1 MFSHSSFTSLHDVR
15 CHHGR
20 CPCLLSALAGLF
32 CDELLQGGFGAG
44 FKPPA
49 ASLPSG
55 LESTVGFSC
64 SCLGSAERM
73 ATERAKT
80 GDNPSPRPASPGPWE
95 TFNPF
100 GLKRKLLDMY
110 SRA

>member
-1 MFSHSSFTSLHDVR
+1 MEGASAR
-15 CHHGR
+15 CQLWQGY
-20 CPCLLSALAGLF
+20 F
-32 CDELLQGGFGAG
+32 DELLQGVFGAG
-44 FKPPA
+44 FKPPPA

-55 LESTVGFSC
+55 LESTVGFSH

-80 GDNPSPRPASPGPWE
+80 EDNPSPRPASPGPWE

-100 GLKRKLLDMY
+100 GLKRKLLDMH